1 MEVDWN
7 IYEGHSE
14 GKERFVL
21 IKGDYLCKLS
31 YLSFISLAHITAIF
45 KMFLKLLINTL
56 NIWIWSICIQ
66 KIPGILSQKQHNFYY
81 VTENLKQ
88 NKCTKQLIVIHFN
101 VYQLL
106 GWGVFYQLEMVHSAW
121 LVQSIVL
128 FGEIR
133 DLKRFISVDRSGM
146 IVLSFPDLSTRCR
159 FVREYC
165 THVLSVSDASM
176 ITSLNTLFSNLF
188 VWRIIPGVVQL

>member
-1 MEVDWN
+1 MK
-7 IYEGHSE
+7 S
-14 GKERFVL
+14 
-21 IKGDYLCKLS
+21 
-31 YLSFISLAHITAIF
+31 
-45 KMFLKLLINTL
+45 L
-56 NIWIWSICIQ
+56 NILVLKICNQ
-66 KIPGILSQKQHNFYY
+66 KIPEIVSQKQHHFYY
-81 VTENLKQ
+81 ITENLKQ

-128 FGEIR
+128 FGEFR

-146 IVLSFPDLSTRCR
+146 IVLSLPDLSNRCR

-165 THVLSVSDASM
+165 TVP
-176 ITSLNTLFSNLF
+176 TFCQCQTL
-188 VWRIIPGVVQL
+188 Q